1 MFPFFVSTRYLK
13 TRLIAAISA
22 LAIACAVVI
31 AYVPNP
37 VMEGFLTELKAK
49 VRGTSA
55 DVLVQTRDLFDADEL
70 EVQIRALDSRI
81 EAVSPRMEGNLIF
94 STGDEVDNF
103 DFGQV
108 FGVDPEKE
116 AAVSHFGRYLE
127 NGGTSREKPFEL
139 KAEVLLKVYRRRAA
153 EVALGKEAVA
163 SMEGGD
169 RIRALRA
176 LARDSGM
183 LYYADEKEV
192 DTLAGKIEKKLLK
205 YGVDP
210 AEAKVEAATEARK
223 KADETRNRLTRSL
236 AEREGR
242 KALSRLDG
250 RLAAQHIAQASLPDG
265 IEETGGFQAELT
277 QLRRRP
283 GVVVGKSLVDNWKEL
298 HLGEEIELLSGS
310 FSGPLDTQSPPKG
323 RNRIAVIVGLYDS
336 GFYEWDVRTLYMS
349 LKDTEEFLGDISPVR
364 SLGVKLADWR
374 KAEEVR
380 QVLQASLGP
389 SGFSVTTWR
398 QQKEVV
404 LEAVKRQKDVLFVIL
419 FFADIVA
426 GFGIFITLRILVAEK
441 IRDIGIFTAIGA
453 SPYKIMGT
461 FILTGLTI
469 ALLGAAAGVG
479 AGMLIVSQSN
489 EIVSALSWMGLTE
502 FKTYVEEIQHLKE
515 IPVEY
520 RLDTLVKILG
530 ATLVSALLFSL
541 YPAFLAARLKP
552 VDAIRREFL

>member
-1 MFPFFVSTRYLK
+1 
-13 TRLIAAISA
+13 
-22 LAIACAVVI
+22 
-31 AYVPNP
+31 
-37 VMEGFLTELKAK
+37 
-49 VRGTSA
+49 
-55 DVLVQTRDLFDADEL
+55 
-70 EVQIRALDSRI
+70 
-81 EAVSPRMEGNLIF
+81 
-94 STGDEVDNF
+94 
-103 DFGQV
+103 
-108 FGVDPEKE
+108 
-116 AAVSHFGRYLE
+116 VSHFGRYLE

-489 EIVSALSWMGLTE
+489 EIVSALSWMGGTE